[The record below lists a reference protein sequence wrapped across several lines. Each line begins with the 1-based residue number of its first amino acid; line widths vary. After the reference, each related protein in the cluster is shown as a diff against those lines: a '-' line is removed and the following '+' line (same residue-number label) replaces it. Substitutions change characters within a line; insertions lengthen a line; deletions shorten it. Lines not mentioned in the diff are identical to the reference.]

1 MTAAAGQGSQQAAVA
16 DQALLADVVAHV
28 ADIDRYQT
36 FEARGVS
43 CRWCTEPIRL
53 VGHTVTVDADGRL
66 VERFSSGQLP
76 GGQLYKPCGTRR
88 ATRCPSCAAL
98 YQGDA
103 RQLVRQGLL
112 PTDPDPD
119 PGADPDPSG
128 LSIAGRPVVFATLTA
143 PSFGAVHRRPAP
155 GGPCHLGGSGRCRH
169 GRPLACLAHH
179 SPDDPV
185 LGEALCGDC
194 YDYDHAVLFNATMSE
209 LWRRTT
215 IYLHRH
221 LARLLDL
228 TAAELRRSVRLSYV
242 KVAELQRRG
251 AVHLHVVVRLD
262 PADDP
267 PGPAPAVSAETV
279 ALALRM
285 AATHVRV
292 AYPDGRGVAR
302 FGEQL
307 DTTTMTPTHPADH
320 RRVANYLAKYAT
332 KGSDAAGTLD
342 RRLYSLYHLD
352 RLGLPPQLRRLVEA
366 AWRLGG
372 DPALAKLR
380 LRAWAHT
387 LGLRSHF
394 LTKSRR
400 YSTTFTALR
409 AQRRHYRRSR
419 HLATLGISPTGPLAT
434 TGKWAFAGRGWASRG
449 EQYLAACRAS
459 QAAEARRLAA
469 DPTTPADTAVCV
481 VGSAVG
487 GTP

>member
-1 MTAAAGQGSQQAAVA
+1 MTAAGDGSHQAVFA
-16 DQALLADVVAHV
+16 DQALLDDVVAQV
-28 ADIDRYQT
+28 ADMQRHAT
-36 FEARGVS
+36 FEARGMS
-43 CRWCTEPIRL
+43 CRWCAEPIRL
-53 VGHTVTVDADGRL
+53 VGHTVTVDTAGQI
-66 VERFSSGQLP
+66 VERFSSGRLP

-112 PTDPDPD
+112 PTPD
-119 PGADPDPSG
+119 PGDPCV
-128 LSIAGRPVVFATLTA
+128 ATRPVVFATLTA

-155 GGPCHLGGSGRCRH
+155 GGPCHVAASGRCRH
-169 GRPLACLAHH
+169 GRPLACLARHDA
-179 SPDDPV
+179 DDPM

-215 IYLHRH
+215 IYLQRH
-221 LARLLDL
+221 LARLQGV
-228 TAAELRRSVRLSYV
+228 TAAELRRTVRLSYV

-251 AVHLHVVVRLD
+251 AVHLHVVVRVD

-267 PGPAPAVSAETV
+267 AGPAQAISAESV

-292 AYPDGRGVAR
+292 AYPDNHGTAR
-302 FGEQL
+302 WGEQL
-307 DTTTMTPTHPADH
+307 DCTTIAPTNPAE
-320 RRVANYLAKYAT
+320 RTRVANYLAKYAT

-342 RRLYSLYHLD
+342 RRLYSIHHLD
-352 RLGLPPQLRRLVEA
+352 RLGLPPQLRRLVET
-366 AWRLGG
+366 AWRLGA
-372 DPALAKLR
+372 DPALAGLR

-409 AQRRHYRRSR
+409 AKRRDYRRSR
-419 HLATLGISPTGPLAT
+419 HLATLGITPTSPLVTA
-434 TGKWAFAGRGWASRG
+434 GKWAFAGRGWASRG

-469 DPTTPADTAVCV
+469 DTAAAVSA
-481 VGSAVG
+481 VGAVG